1 MAAEWPEVELDHM
14 LVDNTAM
21 QLVSDPARFDVIV
34 TENMFGDILSDEAA
48 MLTGSLGMLPSASLG
63 DDGPGV
69 FEPVHGSAPDIAGTG
84 AANPLATFLS
94 VAMMLRHGLDNDGR
108 RDPDR
113 VGRRDGARRRPA
125 NGRSPH
131 GRRGRDQGRD
141 RRDDRRRDQPA
152 PAFAILSAHSEREEV
167 VVEKA
172 ESIWMNG
179 EFVAWDD
186 AKVHVL
192 SHGLHYGTGVFE
204 GIRAYE
210 TPAGTAVFRHREHL
224 ERLHRSASMYY
235 LDIPYDVRDAALGD
249 QRADQPQRARP
260 PATSARS
267 PSAATAR
274 WACSPRTPRSRS
286 RSRPGRGAPT
296 SARRASA
303 SGIRAKVSSWRR
315 ISSDSLIP
323 HAKASGQYLNSI
335 LAKTESHNAGYDEA
349 ILLDEHGKVCEG
361 SGENIFVVREGQ
373 IVTPPHT
380 AAILDGIS
388 RKSVIQIARDLGY
401 TVVERDISRSELYLA
416 EEIFLTGTAAEL
428 VPVREIDDHP
438 LTCPGEITQVIQ
450 AKYED
455 ALHGRAPEYAE
466 WLDPVDATE

>member
-1 MAAEWPEVELDHM
+1 M
-14 LVDNTAM
+14 
-21 QLVSDPARFDVIV
+21 
-34 TENMFGDILSDEAA
+34 
-48 MLTGSLGMLPSASLG
+48 
-63 DDGPGV
+63 
-69 FEPVHGSAPDIAGTG
+69 
-84 AANPLATFLS
+84 
-94 VAMMLRHGLDNDGR
+94 
-108 RDPDR
+108 
-113 VGRRDGARRRPA
+113 
-125 NGRSPH
+125 
-131 GRRGRDQGRD
+131 
-141 RRDDRRRDQPA
+141 
-152 PAFAILSAHSEREEV
+152 
-167 VVEKA
+167 EKA
-172 ESIWMNG
+172 EQIWMNG
-179 EFVAWDD
+179 EFVSWDD

-235 LDIPYDVRDAALGD
+235 LDIPYDVETLRSATNELISRNALSSCYI
-249 QRADQPQRARP
+249 RP
-260 PATSARS
+260 IAFRGYGEMGLFAHSAPIEVTIATW
-267 PSAATAR
+267 P
-274 WACSPRTPRSRS
+274 W
-286 RSRPGRGAPT
+286 GAYLGEE
-296 SARRASA
+296 SKRV
-303 SGIRAKVSSWRR
+303 GIRAKVSSWRR

-361 SGENIFVVREGQ
+361 SGENIFVIRDGQ
-373 IVTPPHT
+373 ILTPPHT

-388 RKSVIQIARDLGY
+388 RKSVIQIAKDLGY

-428 VPVREIDDHP
+428 VPVREIDDHALP
-438 LTCPGEITQVIQ
+438 CPGEITQVVQ

-466 WLDPVDATE
+466 WLDPVDEPTKVAG